1 VEETTKA
8 LDLCMLKP
16 KSNALRVVE
25 TTLGKIKEVKKPVL
39 RFVIH
44 IVELWLGMNCRY
56 VFSNMERWGSM
67 TEKSYRNRF
76 SKFFDWFKFNYA
88 LVQQHCSGEMIAVF
102 DPSYI
107 KKSGK
112 HTYGMGMFWSGV
124 RQRALRGLE
133 IGCLAFVDVA
143 NTTAM
148 HGIAEQT
155 PPPKSLKESGKTL
168 VHHYVSVIEKHINDI
183 RVVTRYLAVDGYFMK
198 KDFIQPLVKQGLH
211 IITKAR
217 KDANLMYLYKGKQK
231 GGKGRPKLY
240 DGKVDTQAIDKRK
253 IKCCYRDSDKEVYA
267 AKLYCVQLKQIVLA
281 AFIYYGDKDSPEI
294 LIGTDTAMEAMTLCR
309 YYGLRFQVEFLI
321 RDAKQFAGLEDCQAR
336 DQQKLHTHFN
346 IAMTVVSI
354 AKAAYYLS
362 MPIEQRGSF
371 SMADIKMLHMNQLIT
386 KRIFS
391 NLAID
396 LSCRKIKRIY
406 NKCLN
411 FGRLRA

>member
-1 VEETTKA
+1 
-8 LDLCMLKP
+8 MLIP
-16 KSNALRVVE
+16 NSNALRVVVA
-25 TTLGKIKEVKKPVL
+25 TLSKVNKVKKPVSK
-39 RFVIH
+39 FVIH
-44 IVELWLGMNCRY
+44 ILELWLGMNCRY
-56 VFSNMERWGSM
+56 VFSNMERWGKH
-67 TEKSYRNRF
+67 TEKSYRNMF
-76 SKFFDWFKFNYA
+76 SKFFDWFGFNFQ
-88 LVQQHCSGEMIAVF
+88 LVHQYCSGEVIAVF

-112 HTYGMGMFWSGV
+112 HTYGIGMFWNGA

-133 IGCLAFVDVA
+133 VGCLAFVDVMNA
-143 NTTAM
+143 TAM
-148 HGIAEQT
+148 HGIAVQT
-155 PPPKSLKESGKTL
+155 PSPITLKQSGKTL
-168 VHHYVSVIEKHINDI
+168 VHHYVSIIEMHIKDI
-183 RVVTRYLAVDGYFMK
+183 KAVTRYLAVDGYFMK
-198 KDFIQPLVKQGLH
+198 KEFIKPLLSQGLH

-217 KDANLMYLYKGKQK
+217 QDANLMYLCKGKKK

-240 DGKVDTQAIDKRK
+240 DGKVNIGTLDKGR
-253 IKCCYRDSDKEVYA
+253 IKCFYRDKEKVIYA
-267 AKLYCVQLKQIVLA
+267 SILYSIQLKQKVLA
-281 AFIYYGDKDSPEI
+281 AFVYYGEKEKPEI
-294 LIGTDTAMEAMTLCR
+294 IISTDIEIETKTMCR

-321 RDAKQFAGLEDCQAR
+321 RDSKQYTGLEDCQAR
-336 DQQKLHTHFN
+336 DEQKLNNHFN

-362 MPIEQRGSF
+362 VPADQRGSF

-406 NKCLN
+406 NQCLS

>member
-1 VEETTKA
+1 
-8 LDLCMLKP
+8 MLKP

-25 TTLGKIKEVKKPVL
+25 ATLGKIKKVKKPVS
-39 RFVIH
+39 RFIIH

-67 TEKSYRNRF
+67 TEKSYRYRF

-88 LVQQHCSGEMIAVF
+88 LVQQHCSEEVVAVF

-112 HTYGMGMFWSGV
+112 HTYGIGMFWSGV

-143 NTTAM
+143 NGTAL
-148 HGIAEQT
+148 HGIAAQT
-155 PPPKSLKESGKTL
+155 PSPKILKESGKTL
-168 VHHYVSVIEKHINDI
+168 VHHYVGVIEDHIEDI
-183 RVVTRYLAVDGYFMK
+183 KSVTRYLAADGYFMK
-198 KDFIQPLVKQGLH
+198 KDFINPLLKQGLH

-217 KDANLMYLYKGKQK
+217 HDANLKYLYKGRQK
-231 GGKGRPKLY
+231 GGKGRQKLY
-240 DGKVDTQAIDKRK
+240 DGKVNIAAIDKRK
-253 IKCCYRDSDKEVYA
+253 IKSCYRDEDKEVYA
-267 AKLYCVQLKQIVLA
+267 AIVYCVQLKQHVLA
-281 AFIYYGDKDSPEI
+281 AFIYYGDKKQPEI
-294 LIGTDTAMEAMTLCR
+294 IIGTDTHMDAMHMCR

-321 RDAKQFAGLEDCQAR
+321 RDAKQYAGLEDCQAR
-336 DQQKLHTHFN
+336 DEQKLHTHFN

-354 AKAAYYLS
+354 AKVSYYLS
-362 MPIEQRGSF
+362 IPIEERGSF

-391 NLAID
+391 NLALD

-406 NKCLN
+406 NQRLS